1 MSPSYFDIV
10 YFSFYD
16 TVLIKFYLWN
26 DFIDTIENKPDP
38 ADWLIKGNANKK
50 HLYPSIYQY
59 KAYVKQLSE

>member
-26 DFIDTIENKPDP
+26 DFIDTIENKPD
-38 ADWLIKGNANKK
+38 
-50 HLYPSIYQY
+50 S
-59 KAYVKQLSE
+59 S